1 MFNVII
7 NDVYIMG
14 FRIMNGFILPPSSM
28 NKVSGKYY
36 PVILFTKQLAEKL
49 YDKIEE
55 QDWEIELRD
64 KEQAVNDLLITAGY
78 FGVYYA

>member
-1 MFNVII
+1 MFNAII

-55 QDWEIELRD
+55 QD
-64 KEQAVNDLLITAGY
+64 
-78 FGVYYA
+78 